1 MVVGLGSAAAVVAL
15 LLAMVAL
22 LIERDPAAVASAV
35 NPTVGGVVSSPTPAP
50 TEVSVAP
57 PPTVASVPTSDAA
70 PALTAT
76 AAAVGTTVPAPV
88 ATRGPSPRPSPA
100 PIPTPRP
107 TATPAPTATP
117 TLPPPTPTPLPTVA
131 PEGFVR
137 SEFVPELIVAAAV
150 IQNDLPRL
158 LAEHQNAV
166 IGQPFRPGRALGV
179 SYRLLNVAEGQRV
192 RRVWLHE
199 GRIAAEASVEWRP
212 DLPEIWRASLAPH
225 LVRGGNWDVRLEVDG
240 NLVAAQPFD
249 VDAEALVVDA
259 LQFATELLADGRAAR
274 PAHVFPPGAEV
285 VYATFEVFNAPR
297 DLAIEVRWVHDGAV
311 VEEVDVPWPGLS
323 GPGSWQP
330 VALPRGA
337 AGGPPLEPGDW
348 RFVLSVD
355 GEELLNDV
363 FKIEAP

>member
-15 LLAMVAL
+15 LLALVAL
-22 LIERDPAAVASAV
+22 LIERDTTAVASAV
-35 NPTVGGVVSSPTPAP
+35 TPSAVGVVSPPTPSPAR
-50 TEVSVAP
+50 VSVAP
-57 PPTVASVPTSDAA
+57 TPTVAFVPTPVATSAFA
-70 PALTAT
+70 AT
-76 AAAVGTTVPAPV
+76 AGARVTTVPAPI
-88 ATRGPSPRPSPA
+88 ATLGPSPGPTSAPAPSP
-100 PIPTPRP
+100 TP
-107 TATPAPTATP
+107 TATPAPTPTP
-117 TLPPPTPTPLPTVA
+117 TLPPPTPTPRPTVA

-150 IQNDLPRL
+150 SQDELPRL
-158 LAEHQNAV
+158 LAEYQNAV
-166 IGQPFRPGRALGV
+166 IGQPFRPGLALGV
-179 SYRLLNVAEGQRV
+179 SYRLLNLAAEQRV
-192 RRVWLHE
+192 SRVWLHE
-199 GRIAAEASVEWRP
+199 GRVAAEASVEWRP

-225 LVRGGNWDVRLEVDG
+225 LVRGGNWDLRLEVDG
-240 NLVAAQPFD
+240 ILVAAQPFA

-259 LQFATELLADGRAAR
+259 LRFSTELLADGRAAR

-297 DLAIEVRWVHDGAV
+297 DLSLEVRWVHDGVV
-311 VEEVDVPWPGLS
+311 VETGEIPWPGLS
-323 GPGSWQP
+323 GSGSWQP